1 MRTVIFI
8 SVFLFSVQALA
19 AEPVRCGTDA
29 FGNTVCMDKDGVVT
43 NSPNK
48 AAVDRLT
55 NKADGKSA
63 PEGASRNAG
72 RDDAGKRMRCGTD
85 QFGNTVCTNN

>member
-8 SVFLFSVQALA
+8 SVFLFTAQASA

-29 FGNTVCMDKDGVVT
+29 FGNTVCMDKDGVLT

-55 NKADGKSA
+55 NKADGGSA
-63 PEGASRNAG
+63 PAGAGNNAG
-72 RDDAGKRMRCGTD
+72 RDDAGKRVRCGTD
-85 QFGNTVCTNN
+85 QFGNTVCANY